1 MLARSHRFPVL
12 TGCLAIMGLLL
23 SSAAVRA
30 DDANPADG
38 SAGVA
43 AAAKPA
49 DKPAEKTPK
58 TVDKPAATV
67 AAAPHSEAK
76 YESSGSSGDSGDSG
90 SEEGKPKHPSFSV
103 LLKNFKHIPGLI
115 PLYEKDGEVMA
126 EISPNHLNKD
136 FIVVISI
143 ARGIGQGTLLG
154 GMTWGEGLWQIR
166 KVDDQIQIVE
176 RNVRFTAAKGSP
188 EAHAVGNAYTDS
200 ILFSLPIATTSPSGG
215 YVVNFN
221 QVFMTDF
228 PEISRA
234 LPGYAFAANRSSWAE
249 TRGYP
254 DNVELE
260 VAATYASNGSAQL
273 DSVADTRAAT
283 VNIHYSLSLL
293 PEDGYR
299 PRLADDRIGYF
310 VTALKDFSHKVD
322 DDRFVR
328 YINRWDLQKADPAA
342 EQSPPKKPIVFWIEK
357 TVPYKFRKPIRE
369 GILEWNKAFEK
380 AGFLNAVE
388 VRQQPDN
395 ADWDAEDINYNTF
408 RWITSSAGFAMGPSR
423 ANPIT
428 GQILNASIIF
438 DADFLQ
444 SWRETY
450 EVFTPKGI
458 AALTGGPLT
467 LKAYQ
472 AQQDL
477 PHDLHTVGDGC
488 ELMDG
493 EAREMAFGNAIWAA
507 RAEPI
512 SEAEH
517 EKLVMQ
523 GLKMV
528 AMHEV
533 GHTLGLRHNFKAS
546 TQLSLEDINN
556 PEKVKDSGMGSSVMD
571 YYPVNIVPNGVKQG
585 DYYTPTIGAYDMW
598 AIEYGYKSIDAN
610 DSHGELSELKKIAS
624 RSGEPSLAYSTDE
637 DTRGIDPDP
646 LSNRFDLGNDTV
658 AFAKQRVKVVSEAW
672 PKLVEKVT
680 KEGDGYQHAR
690 QAFGIL
696 LATEGTSLFTA
707 ARYIGGV
714 YVNRSHKGDPKAA
727 DPFVVVEPKKQRE
740 ALQLLEDQMFS
751 DAPFEFPPS
760 LYNHLATSRWDHWG
774 SKIPLRD
781 DYPIHDVIAMWQDR
795 TLDQLLSPLTLER
808 LSDSELKVP
817 ADQDA
822 FTTVELI
829 HGLTTAIFSEADN
842 LKAGDYT
849 NRKPAITSLRRNL
862 QRIYLKQMA
871 ELVMGESGAPE
882 DCQTVASAE
891 LRSLQ
896 GRIDKL
902 LAGPIKLD
910 DYSRDHL
917 QETSQRIGK
926 VLNARLTLAKP

>member
-1 MLARSHRFPVL
+1 MSFCNFRPLVWAGGFIAV
-12 TGCLAIMGLLL
+12 GLLL
-23 SSAAVRA
+23 AAPQVRA
-30 DDANPADG
+30 DDTKPAVNPTTG
-38 SAGVA
+38 TPA
-43 AAAKPA
+43 ATKPA
-49 DKPAEKTPK
+49 DKPA
-58 TVDKPAATV
+58 AGSAT
-67 AAAPHSEAK
+67 AAAPRSTAK
-76 YESSGSSGDSGDSG
+76 YESSGSSGDSGSSG
-90 SEEGKPKHPSFSV
+90 SDEAKPKHPSFAV
-103 LLKNFKHIPGLI
+103 LLKDFKHIPGLI
-115 PLYEKDGEVMA
+115 PLYQKEGDVMA

-143 ARGIGQGTLLG
+143 ARGIGEGTLLG
-154 GMTWGEGLWQIR
+154 GMTWGEDLWQIR

-176 RNVRFTAAKGSP
+176 RNVRFTATKGSP
-188 EAHAVGNAYTDS
+188 EAHAVGYAYTDS
-200 ILFSLPIATTSPSGG
+200 ILYSLPIATISPNGG
-215 YVVNFN
+215 YIVNFN
-221 QVFMTDF
+221 QVFMTDL

-234 LPGYAFAANRSSWAE
+234 LPGYSFNANRSTWAE
-249 TRGYP
+249 ARGYP

-260 VAATYASNGSAQL
+260 VAATYASSGAAQI

-283 VNIHYSLSLL
+283 INVHYSLSLL

-310 VTALKDFSHKVD
+310 VTALKDYSHLHD
-322 DDRFVR
+322 DDRFIR
-328 YINRWDLQKADPAA
+328 YINRWDLQKAEPSA
-342 EQSPPKKPIVFWIEK
+342 EQSPPKKPIVFWIES
-357 TVPYKFRKPIRE
+357 TVPFKYRKPIRE

-380 AGFLNAVE
+380 AGFLNAIE

-428 GQILNASIIF
+428 GQILNASVIF

-444 SWRETY
+444 SWKTTY

-472 AQQDL
+472 QQQDL
-477 PHDLHTVGDGC
+477 PRGLHAIDGC

-493 EAREMAFGNAIWAA
+493 ESREMAFGNALLAA
-507 RAEPI
+507 RAEPV

-517 EKLVMQ
+517 ERLVME

-528 AMHEV
+528 AMHEI

-546 TQLSLEDINN
+546 TQLSLEDLNN
-556 PEKVKDSGMGSSVMD
+556 PEKVRDSGMGASVMD
-571 YYPVNIVPNGVKQG
+571 YYPVNIVPKGVKQG

-598 AIEYGYKSIDAN
+598 AIEYGYKPIN
-610 DSHGELSELKKIAS
+610 VNELREELPELKKVAS
-624 RSGEPSLAYSTDE
+624 RSGEPGLSYATDE

-658 AFAKQRVKVVSEAW
+658 AFAKQRVKVVTEAW
-672 PKLVEKVT
+672 PKMVEQVT
-680 KEGDGYQHAR
+680 KEGEGYQHAR

-696 LATEGTSLFTA
+696 LSTEGTSLFMA
-707 ARYIGGV
+707 ARYVGGV

-727 DPFVVVEPKKQRE
+727 DPFVIVDPKKQRE

-751 DAPFEFPPS
+751 DAPFEFPPT

-774 SKIPLRD
+774 TRIPLRD
-781 DYPIHDVIAMWQDR
+781 DYPIHDVIALWQDR
-795 TLDQLLSPLTLER
+795 TLEQLLSSLTLER
-808 LSDSELKVP
+808 ISDSELKVP

-822 FTTVELI
+822 FTTVELL
-829 HGLTTAIFSEADN
+829 HGLTGAIFSEVD
-842 LKAGDYT
+842 KPPAGDHT
-849 NRKPAITSLRRNL
+849 DRKPAISSLRRNL
-862 QRIYLKQMA
+862 QRIYLKRMA
-871 ELVMGESGAPE
+871 DLAMGSTGAPE

-891 LRSLQ
+891 LKSLQ

-902 LAGPIKLD
+902 LAGPTKLD

-926 VLNARLTLAKP
+926 ILDARLTLSKP

>member
-1 MLARSHRFPVL
+1 M
-12 TGCLAIMGLLL
+12 GCLASFGLLL
-23 SSAAVRA
+23 ATAQLRA
-30 DDANPADG
+30 DDTKPADG
-38 SAGVA
+38 SADVA
-43 AAAKPA
+43 ATS
-49 DKPAEKTPK
+49 DKPTAKDAKTAKTAE
-58 TVDKPAATV
+58 KPAAAT
-67 AAAPHSEAK
+67 AAAPKADTK
-76 YESSGSSGDSGDSG
+76 FESSGSSGDSGESG
-90 SEEGKPKHPSFSV
+90 SDDGKPKHAEFSV

-115 PLYEKDGEVMA
+115 PLYQKEGEVMA
-126 EISPNHLNKD
+126 EISPGHLNKD
-136 FIVVISI
+136 FIVVIST
-143 ARGIGQGTLLG
+143 ARGIGQGQLVG

-176 RNVRFTAAKGSP
+176 RNVRFTATKGSP
-188 EAHAVGNAYTDS
+188 EAHAVGYAYTDS
-200 ILFSLPIATTSPSGG
+200 ILFSLPILSTSPSGG
-215 YVVNFN
+215 YVVNLN

-234 LPGYAFAANRSSWAE
+234 LPGYQFAANRSSWAE
-249 TRGYP
+249 ARGYP

-260 VAATYASNGSAQL
+260 VAATYASSGAREI

-310 VTALKDFSHKVD
+310 VTALKDYSHKVD
-322 DDRFVR
+322 DDRFIR
-328 YINRWDLQKADPAA
+328 YINRWDLQKADPSA
-342 EQSPPKKPIVFWIEK
+342 EQSPPKKPIVFWIES
-357 TVPYKFRKPIRE
+357 TVPFKFRKPIRE

-380 AGFLNAVE
+380 AGFLNAIE
-388 VRQQPDN
+388 VRQQPDH

-428 GQILNASIIF
+428 GQILNASVIF

-458 AALTGGPLT
+458 AALTGGPLN
-467 LKAYQ
+467 LKSYQ
-472 AQQDL
+472 QQQADI
-477 PHDLHTVGDGC
+477 PRGLHAIVGDGC
-488 ELMDG
+488 DLEDG
-493 EAREMAFGNAIWAA
+493 ESREMAFGSAIWAA

-517 EKLVMQ
+517 DRLVMQ

-528 AMHEV
+528 AMHEI

-546 TQLSLEDINN
+546 TEFSLEDINN
-556 PEKVKDSGMGSSVMD
+556 PEKVKDTGMGSSVMD
-571 YYPVNIVPNGVKQG
+571 YYPVNIVPKGVKQG

-598 AIEYGYKSIDAN
+598 AIEYGYTPIDVN
-610 DSHGELSELKKIAS
+610 TSEQELPDLKKIAS
-624 RSGEPSLAYSTDE
+624 RSGEPGLSYSTDE

-658 AFAKQRVKVVSEAW
+658 AFAKQRVKVVGEAW

-696 LATEGTSLFTA
+696 LSTEGTALFMA
-707 ARYIGGV
+707 ARYVGGV

-727 DPFVVVEPKKQRE
+727 DPFVVVDAKKQRE

-751 DAPFEFPPS
+751 DAPFQFPPTF
-760 LYNHLATSRWDHWG
+760 YNHLATSRWDHWG
-774 SKIPLRD
+774 SKVPLRD
-781 DYPIHDVIAMWQDR
+781 DFPIHDVIAMWQDR
-795 TLDQLLSPLTLER
+795 TLEQLLSPLTLER

-829 HGLTTAIFSEADN
+829 HGLTTSIFSETDN
-842 LKAGDYT
+842 LKPGDYT
-849 NRKPAITSLRRNL
+849 NRKPAISSLRRNL
-862 QRIYLKQMA
+862 QRIYLKRMA
-871 ELVMGESGAPE
+871 ELAMGDSGAPE

-891 LRSLQ
+891 LKSLQ

-902 LAGPIKLD
+902 LADKVKLD
-910 DYSRDHL
+910 DYSRDHF

-926 VLNARLTLAKP
+926 VLDARLTLSKP